1 MFGQAICFGVGTI
14 FGDCS
19 DNQDG
24 SGNKR
29 KAVIL
34 IKVFLIFSVVT
45 GAITTAA
52 VMTTMQDKM
61 DLITTLENDL
71 TESVLTTVTEAN
83 FTQTISP
90 SFSSSTTTIKTLM
103 TTVTATLTTATTLTS
118 TTKPDISC
126 KFLEYLFFPVKV
138 KLFISLPFR
147 WGSHHWKCWLSL
159 EHNRVICALLQY
171 LLLTLQADR

>member
-1 MFGQAICFGVGTI
+1 MFGQAICFGAGTI
-14 FGDCS
+14 FGACP
-19 DNQDG
+19 NYQDG
-24 SGNKR
+24 SGKKR
-29 KAVIL
+29 KALIL
-34 IKVFLIFSVVT
+34 IKVIIIFFVVT
-45 GAITTAA
+45 GAISTAA

-90 SFSSSTTTIKTLM
+90 SLSSSTTTIKTLM

-118 TTKPDISC
+118 TMKPDISC
-126 KFLEYLFFPVKV
+126 EFLEYLLFPVKV

-147 WGSHHWKCWLSL
+147 WGSHHWKCWLS
-159 EHNRVICALLQY
+159 
-171 LLLTLQADR
+171 